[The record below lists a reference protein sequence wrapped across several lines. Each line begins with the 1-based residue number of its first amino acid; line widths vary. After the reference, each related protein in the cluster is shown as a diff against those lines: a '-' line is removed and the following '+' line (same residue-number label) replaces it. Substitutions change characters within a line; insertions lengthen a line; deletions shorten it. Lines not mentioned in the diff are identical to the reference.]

1 METPSSDRPARRS
14 PASWAL
20 VVVIVVAVVLL
31 NFWYDY
37 RHPLGIL
44 VDVIIAL
51 VLVVRYVS
59 RSE

>member
-14 PASWAL
+14 PASWTI
-20 VVVIVVAVVLL
+20 VGVIVVAVVLL

-44 VDVIIAL
+44 FDVIVAL

-59 RSE
+59 KSE